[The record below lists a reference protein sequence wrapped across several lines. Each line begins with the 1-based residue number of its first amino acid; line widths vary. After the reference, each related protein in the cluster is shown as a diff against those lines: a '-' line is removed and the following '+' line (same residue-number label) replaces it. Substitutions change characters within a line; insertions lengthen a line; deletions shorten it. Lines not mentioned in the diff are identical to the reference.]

1 MGNRYIYI
9 DNTPE
14 RSNDPEKDFEAFVN
28 AIKKAISGRVDKLI
42 NDGSLDILRVY
53 SKLGS
58 PEMAKRYDR
67 LNVGRAYQLVELIK
81 NLATDGTLRLG
92 SSSWGDHE
100 LREDR
105 LEGTNPGLE
114 DMKPDGVGYNSVGGP
129 DYAIIVSKEKIEMKA
144 GFCYQ
149 DFGDSWDRIDTS
161 FHWQYRIFV
170 FKPNGND
177 DETIR
182 KMLSPFKNWIVE
194 RLANVVK
201 HNLINDFINQTADNY
216 LKGFLNKQES

>member
-1 MGNRYIYI
+1 MGDRYIYI

-28 AIKKAISGRVDKLI
+28 AIKKAISGKVNKLFK
-42 NDGSLDILRVY
+42 NGALDILQIY
-53 SKLGS
+53 SKLGY

-67 LNVGRAYQLVELIK
+67 MNVGWAYQLVELTK
-81 NLATDGTLRLG
+81 NLVTDGTLRLE

-105 LEGTNPGLE
+105 LEGTNPGLD
-114 DMKPDGVGYNSVGGP
+114 DMKPDGAGYNSVGGP
-129 DYAIIVSKEKIEMKA
+129 DYAILVTKEQIEMKT

-161 FHWQYRIFV
+161 FHWQYRVFV
-170 FKPNGND
+170 FKPNGNE

-182 KMLSPFKNWIVE
+182 KMLSPFKNWIME
-194 RLANVVK
+194 RLADTVK

-216 LKGFLNKQES
+216 LDRFLNKQES